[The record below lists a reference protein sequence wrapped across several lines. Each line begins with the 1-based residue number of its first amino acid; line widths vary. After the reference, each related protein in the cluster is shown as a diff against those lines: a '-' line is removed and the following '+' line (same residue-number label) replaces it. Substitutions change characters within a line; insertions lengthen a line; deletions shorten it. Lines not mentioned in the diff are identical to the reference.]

1 MSKVVVN
8 ITQNPAQICLQI
20 LKCFSEHHLFENIY
34 KCNDQIFTTLAHQDL
49 HPALKMRMVTC
60 NLNQAFHTSFE
71 KEQSQMVKSEW
82 ISWDQMSIIGIT
94 FYDHCT
100 PGRG

>member
-34 KCNDQIFTTLAHQDL
+34 KYNAQIFTTLAHQGL
-49 HPALKMRMVTC
+49 QPALKMRMVTC
-60 NLNQAFHTSFE
+60 NLNQAFHTAFE
-71 KEQSQMVKSEW
+71 KGQSQMVAA
-82 ISWDQMSIIGIT
+82 
-94 FYDHCT
+94 
-100 PGRG
+100 P